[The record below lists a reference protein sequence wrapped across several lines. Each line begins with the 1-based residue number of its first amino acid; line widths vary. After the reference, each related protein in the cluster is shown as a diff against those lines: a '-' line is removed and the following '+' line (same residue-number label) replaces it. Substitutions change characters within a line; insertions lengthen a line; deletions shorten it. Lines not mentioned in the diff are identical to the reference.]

1 MNIKIQMIPLLP
13 PTHLY
18 FFVPAMRTEKDIF
31 TLQVMQFGQVI

>member
-18 FFVPAMRTEKDIF
+18 FFVPAMQKKDIF
-31 TLQVMQFGQVI
+31 TLQVMQFCQFI